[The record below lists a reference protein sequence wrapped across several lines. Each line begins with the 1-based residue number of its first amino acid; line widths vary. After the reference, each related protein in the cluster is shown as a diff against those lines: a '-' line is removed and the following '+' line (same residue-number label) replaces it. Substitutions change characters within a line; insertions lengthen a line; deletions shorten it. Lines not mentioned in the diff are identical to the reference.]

1 LSLAI
6 LADYLENDEEALRL
20 YQPFKFAVIAALP
33 QESNWVLT
41 EADLDAELAG
51 CAVRPWLLRRTD
63 GRKDAGFKGKEE

>member
-33 QESNWVLT
+33 QESYWVLT
-41 EADLDAELAG
+41 EADLDAELG
-51 CAVRPWLLRRTD
+51 RLRCKTMVVTPN
-63 GRKDAGFKGKEE
+63 